1 MTDTVEK
8 WRSSL
13 LQHGQYNNRVYLM
26 KLAESDGKA
35 IIPYLDQLAKTN
47 GYTKIFAKVPGTL
60 KYAFETN
67 AYVQEAFIP
76 QFYQLQESVCFMAK
90 YLKAERKTDP
100 NLERIKKVLE
110 TAKAKTAAIDR
121 VELAPQFSF
130 HIATEADIPQ
140 MVAVYKKVFATYP
153 FPIHDPQYLK
163 TTMNR
168 NIRYFV
174 ICQSEKIVALSS
186 AEIDFEGRNVEMT
199 DFATLPEY
207 RGLCFALYLLYQ
219 METVLKK
226 TDIRCFYTIARAM
239 SYGMNITFAK
249 RGYNYS
255 GTLVNNTNISG
266 QLESMNIWYKIV

>member
-26 KLAESDGKA
+26 KLAESDGQA

-67 AYVQEAFIP
+67 GYVQEAFIP

-90 YLKAERKTDP
+90 YLKAARKNDP
-100 NLERIKKVLE
+100 NPERIKKVLE
-110 TAKAKTAAIDR
+110 TAKAKAATIDR

-174 ICQSEKIVALSS
+174 ICQNEKIVALSS

-207 RGLCFALYLLYQ
+207 RGMGFALYLLYQ

-249 RGYNYS
+249 RGYKYS

>member
-26 KLAESDGKA
+26 KLAESDGQA

-67 AYVQEAFIP
+67 GYVQEAFIP

-90 YLKAERKTDP
+90 YLKAARKNDP
-100 NLERIKKVLE
+100 NPERIKKVLE
-110 TAKAKTAAIDR
+110 TAKAKAATIDR

-153 FPIHDPQYLK
+153 FPIHDPEYIK
-163 TTMNR
+163 KTMNR
-168 NIRYFV
+168 NVRYFL
-174 ICQSEKIVALSS
+174 ICKDEQVVAVSS
-186 AEIDFEGRNVEMT
+186 AEIDFQGKNVEMT

-207 RGLCFALYLLYQ
+207 RGLGFALYLLYQ

-249 RGYNYS
+249 RGYKYS